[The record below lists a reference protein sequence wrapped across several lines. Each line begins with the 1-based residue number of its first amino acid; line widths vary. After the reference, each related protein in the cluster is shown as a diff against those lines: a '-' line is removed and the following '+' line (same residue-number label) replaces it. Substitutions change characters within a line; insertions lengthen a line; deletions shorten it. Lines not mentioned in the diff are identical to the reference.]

1 MSDRLKHAPQVDRF
15 SAPAKAAIDPQK
27 IDRTGG
33 RYGAGIIPGVSLC
46 ARGEALGHGMWIDDE
61 FLQQIVDAA
70 NTNPKL
76 LKSRFTHPDLCT
88 DGMGKA
94 VGTLENF
101 SKVGDQVYGDL
112 HCYSAA
118 HDAPDG
124 DLAGY
129 VMNLA
134 EEDPTNFGLSIVF
147 SHDYQDEEDF
157 WNENTQEVEGKDDKG
172 NVVSRTKQ
180 FQSPDPYNVQNL
192 PHCRLSELR
201 AADVVDE
208 PAANPKGLFHRENAL
223 LADGHKLIDY
233 VLGRSSQKPA
243 LSSAL
248 AADIAPERLKSFVT
262 KYLAS
267 AGLSLTKEADMPQ
280 SDDKVDP
287 LAAKPADEKKKPDA
301 QPSDAKP
308 DMEPDGDEGT
318 GDPTK
323 QTADDSAA
331 DDSAN
336 KKTNCDDKSSCSE
349 AKPDASLKEY
359 CDAFGH
365 EDGAKFFLE
374 GVSFKTAQNQLVT
387 SLRAQLKDRDDK
399 LAAFAKLGVEPVGF
413 TPGEDKLRDKS
424 NGETKKTGNEPVDN
438 RAAFA
443 AAIAKPEA
451 K

>member
-1 MSDRLKHAPQVDRF
+1 MSDRLKHAPKVDRF
-15 SAPAKAAIDPQK
+15 SAPIKAAIDPQK

-33 RYGAGIIPGVSLC
+33 RYGAGVIPGVSLC
-46 ARGEALGHGMWIDDE
+46 ARGEALGHGMWIDDD
-61 FLQQIVDAA
+61 FLQQIVEAA
-70 NTNPKL
+70 ETNPKL

-94 VGTLENF
+94 VGTIENC

-118 HDAPDG
+118 HDAPNG

-129 VMNLA
+129 IMNLA

-157 WNENTQEVEGKDDKG
+157 WNENTKEVEGKDEKG

-180 FQSPDPYNVQNL
+180 FQSPDPLNVQNL

-223 LADGHKLIDY
+223 LADGHALIDF
-233 VLGRSSQKPA
+233 VLGRSTEKPA

-248 AADIAPERLKSFVT
+248 AADIAPERLKSFVS
-262 KYLAS
+262 KYLAQ
-267 AGLSLTKEADMPQ
+267 AGLSLTKGNAMPQ
-280 SDDKVDP
+280 PDAKVDP
-287 LAAKPADEKKKPDA
+287 LAAKPEDEKKKDDA
-301 QPSDAKP
+301 KPSDAKP
-308 DMEPDGDEGT
+308 DMEPDGDEGS
-318 GDPTK
+318 GDPAK
-323 QTADDSAA
+323 QNADDSA
-331 DDSAN
+331 D
-336 KKTNCDDKSSCSE
+336 KKTKCDDKSKCSE

-365 EDGAKFFLE
+365 EAGAKFFLE
-374 GVSFKTAQNQLVT
+374 GVSFKAAQNQLVT
-387 SLRAQLKDRDDK
+387 SLRSQVKERDEK
-399 LAAFAKLGVEPVGF
+399 LAAFAKLGVDPVGF
-413 TPGEDKLRDKS
+413 TAGEDKQRDKS
-424 NGETKKTGNEPVDN
+424 NGATQKPTEGPVDN

-443 AAIAKPEA
+443 AAIAKTEA

>member
-1 MSDRLKHAPQVDRF
+1 MSDRLKHAPKVDRF

-46 ARGEALGHGMWIDDE
+46 ARGEARGHGMWIDDE

-70 NTNPKL
+70 ETNPKL

-94 VGTLENF
+94 VGTLQNF

-147 SHDYQDEEDF
+147 SHDYQDEADF
-157 WNENTQEVEGKDDKG
+157 AIEHGAEWIQTDEGKQLSLVG
-172 NVVSRTKQ
+172 
-180 FQSPDPYNVQNL
+180 FQSPDPLNVKGL
-192 PHCRLSELR
+192 IHCRINDLR

-233 VLGRSSQKPA
+233 VLGRSTEKPA

-248 AADIAPERLKSFVT
+248 AADIAPERLKSFVS
-262 KYLAS
+262 KYLAQ
-267 AGLSLTKEADMPQ
+267 AGLSLTKGAEMPQ
-280 SDDKVDP
+280 PDAKVDP
-287 LAAKPADEKKKPDA
+287 LAAKPEDEKKKPDA
-301 QPSDAKP
+301 KPSDAKP
-308 DMEPDGDEGT
+308 DMEPDGDEGS

-323 QTADDSAA
+323 QNADDSAG
-331 DDSAN
+331 DDSAD
-336 KKTNCDDKSSCSE
+336 KKTKCDDKSSCSE

-359 CDAFGH
+359 CEAFGH
-365 EDGAKFFLE
+365 EAGAKFFLE
-374 GVSFKTAQNQLVT
+374 GVSFKAAQNQLVT
-387 SLRAQLKDRDDK
+387 SLRAQVKERDEK
-399 LAAFAKLGVEPVGF
+399 LAAFAKLGVDPVGF
-413 TPGEDKLRDKS
+413 TAGEDKQRDKS
-424 NGETKKTGNEPVDN
+424 NGATQNPTDGPVDN

-443 AAIAKPEA
+443 AAIAKPTA
-451 K
+451 

>member
-1 MSDRLKHAPQVDRF
+1 MSDRLKHAPKVDRF
-15 SAPAKAAIDPQK
+15 SAPIKAAIDPQK

-33 RYGAGIIPGVSLC
+33 RYGAGVIPGVSLC
-46 ARGEALGHGMWIDDE
+46 ARGEALGHGMWIDDD
-61 FLQQIVDAA
+61 FLQQIVEAA
-70 NTNPKL
+70 ETNPKL

-94 VGTLENF
+94 VGTIENC

-118 HDAPDG
+118 HDAPNG

-129 VMNLA
+129 IMNLA

-157 WNENTQEVEGKDDKG
+157 WNENTKEVEGKDEKG

-180 FQSPDPYNVQNL
+180 FQSPDPLNVQNL

-223 LADGHKLIDY
+223 LADGHALIDF
-233 VLGRSSQKPA
+233 VLGRSTEKPA

-248 AADIAPERLKSFVT
+248 AADIAPERLKSFVS
-262 KYLAS
+262 KYLAQ
-267 AGLSLTKEADMPQ
+267 AGLSLTKGNAMPQ
-280 SDDKVDP
+280 PDAKVDP
-287 LAAKPADEKKKPDA
+287 LAAKPEDEKKKDDA
-301 QPSDAKP
+301 KPSDAKP
-308 DMEPDGDEGT
+308 DMEPDGDEGS
-318 GDPTK
+318 GDPAK
-323 QTADDSAA
+323 QNADDSA
-331 DDSAN
+331 D
-336 KKTNCDDKSSCSE
+336 KKTKCDDKSKCSE

-365 EDGAKFFLE
+365 EAGAKFFLE
-374 GVSFKTAQNQLVT
+374 GVSFKAAQNQLVT
-387 SLRAQLKDRDDK
+387 SLRSQVKERDEK
-399 LAAFAKLGVEPVGF
+399 LAAFAKLGVDPVGF
-413 TPGEDKLRDKS
+413 TAGEDKQRDKS
-424 NGETKKTGNEPVDN
+424 NGATQKPTEGPVDN
-438 RAAFA
+438 RAAVA
-443 AAIAKPEA
+443 AAIAKTEA